1 MSSSAIQPTASSVP
15 AVGTASGWTR
25 PSVVVAAL
33 FVFGLAIAG
42 YLGTELTDS
51 ESTVASWI
59 SNLGQLATALLATGG
74 AAIAYRRSTGHQ
86 RRSWLLVAF
95 ACGARWIVELIA
107 APPVASSA
115 VAS

>member
-74 AAIAYRRSTGHQ
+74 AAISSTIHRAPQAKATNSQDRRWCPVD
-86 RRSWLLVAF
+86 RR
-95 ACGARWIVELIA
+95 
-107 APPVASSA
+107 
-115 VAS
+115 